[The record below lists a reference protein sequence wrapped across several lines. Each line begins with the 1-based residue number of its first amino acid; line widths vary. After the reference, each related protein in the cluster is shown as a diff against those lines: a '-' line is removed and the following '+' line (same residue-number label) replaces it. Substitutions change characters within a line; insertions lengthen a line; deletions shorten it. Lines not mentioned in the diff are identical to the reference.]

1 MRGDIGVDC
10 WAFSPLPRNRHSG
23 DPRGIFCSILMERSV
38 VGSSRMHLLN
48 TGLRK
53 KRVENGVTYVGDKK
67 RGVFDE
73 NVKR

>member
-1 MRGDIGVDC
+1 
-10 WAFSPLPRNRHSG
+10 
-23 DPRGIFCSILMERSV
+23 MERSV